1 MKSFF
6 KTPEKR
12 QRNIL
17 MAGDLASVALGL
29 LITFLLQTALQGNL
43 RDALDPIVQLPLL
56 PRVIA
61 VVNLVLLFAGLSLLF
76 WLFYLGLGYL
86 VGLYQIE
93 LVLRRKRMAARLLI
107 SLCCGTLMITF
118 FLHARSVFTPS
129 MWVLYAWILFTVL
142 LFWRIVFHKI
152 SSKEP
157 YRVLLIDDDPL
168 SSKAVQALS
177 SNGTKGLFRF
187 DRTTME
193 ELFRKGNGHRYDMI
207 VYPFMSRFSNDQLM
221 SLVAKKFEGVS
232 ICNSLT
238 FYKNSTGSYPAGELD
253 AGWLINLSVSLD
265 LKSRYQQRIKRLFDI
280 LAALFGIL
288 LFLPLMVLIA
298 AAVRLTSKGPVFYI
312 HERLGVNR
320 KPFRLFK
327 FRTMVNN
334 AEATT
339 GPVWAVKDDPRITP
353 VGRILRKTRLDE
365 LPQFFN
371 VLIGDMSIVGPR
383 PIRKFFAD
391 KLALQFPYYFLR
403 FCVRPGLSGWAQV
416 QGDYGDTVE
425 GQLKKLE
432 YELFYIN
439 EYSLL
444 LDASILFRTV
454 KKMVAGAG
462 Q

>member
-1 MKSFF
+1 MQSFF

-17 MAGDLASVALGL
+17 MAGDLASVACGL
-29 LITFLLQTALQGNL
+29 LLTFLLQVTLQGNL
-43 RDALDPIVQLPLL
+43 RDVLSPILQLSLL

-61 VVNLVLLFAGLSLLF
+61 VVNLFLLFTGLTLLLG
-76 WLFYLGLGYL
+76 LFYLGLGHL
-86 VGLYQIE
+86 IGLYQVEPIF
-93 LVLRRKRMAARLLI
+93 RRKRMAVKLLL
-107 SLCCGTLMITF
+107 SLCCGTLLITF
-118 FLHARSVFTPS
+118 FMQAGKVFTPR
-129 MWVLYAWILFTVL
+129 MWVLHAWILFTFL
-142 LFWRIVFHKI
+142 FFWRVLFHRV
-152 SSKEP
+152 SSREP
-157 YRVLLIDDDPL
+157 YRVLLVDEDPL
-168 SSKAVQALS
+168 SASAVQTLS
-177 SNGTKGLFRF
+177 SNGAKGLFRF
-187 DRTTME
+187 RHITMD
-193 ELFRKGNGHRYDMI
+193 ELFGRGGALSCDMI
-207 VYPFMSRFSNDQLM
+207 VYPYLSRFSHDQLM
-221 SLVAKKFEGVS
+221 SLVTRKFEGVS

-265 LKSRYQQRIKRLFDI
+265 LKNRFQQRIKRFFDI
-280 LAALFGIL
+280 LAALAGIL
-288 LFLPLMVLIA
+288 LFLPLMTLIA
-298 AAVRLTSKGPVFYI
+298 AAVRLTSKGPVFFI
-312 HERLGVNR
+312 HERLGMNR

-327 FRTMVNN
+327 FRTMVQN
-334 AEATT
+334 AEAAT
-339 GPVWAVKDDPRITP
+339 GPVWAVKNDPRITP

-371 VLIGDMSIVGPR
+371 VLVGDMSIVGPR

-403 FCVRPGLSGWAQV
+403 FSVRPGLTGWAQV

-425 GQLKKLE
+425 GQLRKLE